1 MGTNYTCGSNTHSR
15 WMAYHSPFHI
25 HEENAGSQVHLT
37 QIDIKHYPD
46 LFSVSPQIRDWYNQ
60 LQAGRVYGHFILG
73 SFVIKADPRHYERL
87 CYTLYT
93 SGAASAVKR
102 DKFIALGG
110 FDEYLYIYEDVD
122 LSYRAWKRG
131 WTAFYEP
138 RSVVYHKGRATSKAL
153 FPDPR
158 YLTINL
164 KNRHWFIW
172 KNLTDHAIQRRYWAL
187 LPLSLAFFTL
197 RMHSPAPLFAFK
209 EALEERERVLEQ
221 STQELSL
228 AVRTDVEVLN
238 FVKNNIYVNE

>member
-1 MGTNYTCGSNTHSR
+1 
-15 WMAYHSPFHI
+15 MAYHSPFHI

-187 LPLSLAFFTL
+187 LPLSCFLHLTNA
-197 RMHSPAPLFAFK
+197 
-209 EALEERERVLEQ
+209 
-221 STQELSL
+221 
-228 AVRTDVEVLN
+228 
-238 FVKNNIYVNE
+238 